1 MSNENLTK
9 ESKTEW
15 ARIDAMSDDEIDFSD
30 IPPIT
35 DEMWERGVW
44 RKGVN
49 EKNGRHLIVV
59 DNDVIEFFK
68 KQKGDYKETINRLL
82 RNYVET
88 HQTEKV

>member
-1 MSNENLTK
+1 MTDED
-9 ESKTEW
+9 
-15 ARIDAMSDDEIDFSD
+15 IDLSD

-49 EKNGRHLIVV
+49 GQNGRHLIVV
-59 DNDVIEFFK
+59 DDDVIEFFK

-82 RNYVET
+82 REYVES
-88 HQTEKV
+88 QQVEKV